1 METGIY
7 HHHATPMAFV
17 VVDQDDNKF
26 LVMSIVTG
34 WRDRR
39 PFRGYE
45 RALQP
50 FRPPEI
56 GVVLARAAG
65 VPKELTAAAQAEG
78 EAE

>member
-1 METGIY
+1 MKPGLY

-17 VVDQDDNKF
+17 VVDQEGSKF

-50 FRPPEI
+50 FRPPAL

-65 VPKELTAAAQAEG
+65 VPAEAKG
-78 EAE
+78 EDE